1 MSRSKKGLFM
11 VVVSGLVFG
20 VMPSAVS
27 YCYSQGA
34 NPTILLMLRYLAI
47 LVVLLPGILKAGNSF
62 HGFRANWWK
71 LLMLSAASSVT
82 PLLLYNAYNYLATG
96 LVTTLHFMYPV
107 AVALIC
113 FLFFHDRLSR
123 VKLLCLALCLGGML
137 TLLDTSQGLNSVG
150 VGMAL
155 ASSVTYSLYI
165 VGLDKFRLGD
175 LSSVQILFFVEGI
188 NLLLI
193 GGLYGLL
200 THSLA
205 VSITPMGWLVGI
217 LSNIVIGIC
226 GHMFFLLGVRY
237 TGAQTAAIA
246 STLEPITSIFVG
258 ILFMSEP
265 FSARTAAGAS
275 LILAAVILLSLF
287 DESN

>member
-1 MSRSKKGLFM
+1 MSRSKKGLLM

-20 VMPSAVS
+20 VMPSTVS

-34 NPTILLMLRYLAI
+34 NPTILLLLRYLAI
-47 LVVLLPGILKAGNSF
+47 LITLFPAIVKSGSGFRS
-62 HGFRANWWK
+62 FRANWWK
-71 LLMLSAASSVT
+71 LLALSAASSVT

-137 TLLDTSQGLNSVG
+137 TLLDTSQGLNSIG

-175 LSSVQILFFVEGI
+175 LSSTQILFFVEGL
-188 NLLLI
+188 NLLLV
-193 GGLYGLL
+193 GGLYGPL

-217 LSNIVIGIC
+217 LANIVIGIC

-246 STLEPITSIFVG
+246 STLEPITSIFMG

-265 FSARTAAGAS
+265 FSVRTAAGAS
-275 LILAAVILLSLF
+275 MILAAVILLSLF